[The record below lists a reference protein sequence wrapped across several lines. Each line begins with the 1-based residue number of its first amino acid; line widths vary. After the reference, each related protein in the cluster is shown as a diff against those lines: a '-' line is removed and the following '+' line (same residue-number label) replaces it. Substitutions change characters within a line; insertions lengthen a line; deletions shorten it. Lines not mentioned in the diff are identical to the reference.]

1 MKHAPNT
8 ATSASVRSI
17 ANQILLASKIIGNS
31 KIIAPLITIPREM
44 EEIIERE
51 GFIIDWK

>member
-1 MKHAPNT
+1 MKHVPNT
-8 ATSASVRSI
+8 ATSDSVRSI